1 MKITFLGTG
10 TSQGIP
16 MIGCNCNVCKS
27 TDECD
32 KRLRSS
38 ILIETDD
45 SKKILIDAGPDFRQQ
60 MLQSNVNNL
69 DAILITHAHIDHV
82 GGLDD
87 VRAFNY
93 INQKAIDIYAEM
105 RVQKA
110 LRRMFYYAFDAIKYP
125 GIPEFEFHT
134 INEKIFNIAD
144 IKIIPIRAY
153 HYHLPVL
160 GFRINNFCYITD
172 ANRIAPKELKK
183 MYYADII
190 VINALR
196 RQKHLS
202 HFCLP
207 EALDIIEK
215 LKPNRAYLTH
225 ISHQLDLHSVL
236 EKELP
241 ANVSVAF
248 DGLTIYC

>member
-16 MIGCNCNVCKS
+16 MIGCNCKVCKS
-27 TDECD
+27 TDERD
-32 KRLRSS
+32 RRLRSS
-38 ILIETDD
+38 VLIETED
-45 SKKILIDAGPDFRQQ
+45 SKKILIDAGPDFRSQ

-69 DAILITHAHIDHV
+69 DAILITHSHIDHT

-87 VRAFNY
+87 VRALNY
-93 INQKAIDIYAEM
+93 INQKAVDIYAEN
-105 RVQKA
+105 RVQRS
-110 LRRMFYYAFDAIKYP
+110 LRKMFYYAFDTIKYP

-134 INEKIFNIAD
+134 INENSFNVADVKIT
-144 IKIIPIRAY
+144 PIRAY

-160 GFRINNFCYITD
+160 GFRINNFCYVTD

-202 HFCLP
+202 HFCLS
-207 EALDIIEK
+207 EALKIIDR

-225 ISHQLDLHSVL
+225 ISHQLDLHSVI

-248 DGLTIYC
+248 DGLTVYC